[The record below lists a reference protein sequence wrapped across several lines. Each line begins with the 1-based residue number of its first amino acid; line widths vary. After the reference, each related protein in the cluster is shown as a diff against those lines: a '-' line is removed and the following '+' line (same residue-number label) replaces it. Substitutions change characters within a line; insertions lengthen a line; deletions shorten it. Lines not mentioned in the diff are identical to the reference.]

1 MSTLLLR
8 LAAPMQSWGSGSK
21 FDRRLTEMEPT
32 KSGVIGMLACA
43 MGIRREDS
51 LAVFDDVMFGVRID
65 QCGELGVDFQMAH
78 EQRSSKNSTSWVTHR
93 YYLFDAV
100 FLAGIEGNS
109 DFLEKIEQAVHRPV
123 FPMFLGR
130 RSCPPAGQI
139 SLGIRD
145 KSLRDTLRKESWI
158 ANESY
163 QKRIEKQG
171 MTALE
176 IVREAIPDEETI
188 YSVRDVPV
196 TFSQKRRMYSSRNVI
211 REQVPLKNIYHGYEQ
226 NTVTDEVSTK
236 HDSMELLEE
245 KDVSIKS

>member
-1 MSTLLLR
+1 MSTLVLR
-8 LAAPMQSWGSGSK
+8 LAAPMQAWGSASK

-51 LAVFDDVMFGVRID
+51 LAAFDDVMFGVRVD
-65 QCGELGVDFQMAH
+65 QGGELGVDFQMAH
-78 EQRSSKNSTSWVTHR
+78 EQKNSKNLASWVTHR

-100 FLAGIEGNS
+100 FLAGIEGDY
-109 DFLEKIEQAVHRPV
+109 DFLVKIERALHCPA
-123 FPMFLGR
+123 FPIYLGR
-130 RSCPPAGQI
+130 RSCPPAGQV

-145 KSLRDTLRKESWI
+145 KSLRDTLQEEAWI
-158 ANESY
+158 ANEGY
-163 QKRIEKQG
+163 QKRMEKRG

-176 IVREAIPDEETI
+176 IVREAVSDEETA

-196 TFSQKRRMYSSRNVI
+196 TFSQKRRMYSFRNVI
-211 REQVPLKNIYHGYEQ
+211 REQVPLIDVCHGYEQ
-226 NTVTDEVSTK
+226 NLVMNEESTK
-236 HDSMELLEE
+236 HNPMELLEG